1 VTLASRNPRAKT
13 EPRWLVL
20 FHQIPPRP
28 DYLRVRAGRQ
38 LRALGAVAIKNS
50 VYVVPREP
58 RLHEALARVGREIR
72 SRGGEVVVCEARF
85 VEGLDDQA
93 VEARFRDARDRDYAA
108 LAAAAR
114 ELIAAIPRRGA
125 GGEPK
130 RRELSRKLERLQRRL
145 HVIGTLDPFGAT
157 GREAVVGLLSLAEDR
172 LHGIEETA
180 GETAHEPRPRPGTTW
195 VTRRGVMV
203 DRIASAWLIRRF
215 IDRAARFKFVG
226 GRGYRP
232 ARGEV
237 RFDMAGAEHTHE
249 GERCTF
255 EVLLERFELLS
266 TALRAIGEI
275 VHDLD
280 LEDERFGRPE
290 ASGVRRLIAGLA
302 LASAEDGERLE
313 RGAVVFDGL
322 YASFQQPRKARED
335 TR

>member
-1 VTLASRNPRAKT
+1 MTLASRNIPTAA

-38 LRALGAVAIKNS
+38 LRALGAVPIKNS
-50 VYVVPREP
+50 VYVLPREV

-72 SRGGEVVVCEARF
+72 SRGGEVVVCEAHF
-85 VEGLDDQA
+85 VEGLTDRA
-93 VEARFRDARDRDYAA
+93 VEARFREARDRDYAA
-108 LAAAAR
+108 LAVAAR
-114 ELIAAIPRRGA
+114 ELIGAIPRRG
-125 GGEPK
+125 GEPR

-145 HVIGTLDPFGAT
+145 HATSALDTFGAG
-157 GREAVVGLLSLAEDR
+157 GRETVVGLLSLAEDR
-172 LHGIEETA
+172 LHGIEETSA
-180 GETAHEPRPRPGTTW
+180 PHGREERPRPGSTW

-215 IDRAARFKFVG
+215 VDRTARFKFVG

-237 RFDMAGAEHTHE
+237 RFDMAGAEYTHE

-255 EVLLERFELLS
+255 EVLLERFELRS
-266 TALRAIGEI
+266 AALRAIGEI

-280 LEDERFGRPE
+280 LEDERHGRPE
-290 ASGVRRLIAGLA
+290 ASGVRRMIAGLA
-302 LASAEDGERLE
+302 LGSTDDGERLQ
-313 RGAVVFDGL
+313 RGTVIFDGL
-322 YASFQQPRKARED
+322 HASFEQPRARRED
-335 TR
+335 GR

>member
-1 VTLASRNPRAKT
+1 VTQASRNTRAKA

-93 VEARFRDARDRDYAA
+93 VEARFRAARDRDYAA

-114 ELIAAIPRRGA
+114 ELIAAIPRRA
-125 GGEPK
+125 GLEPK
-130 RRELSRKLERLQRRL
+130 RRELARKLERLQRRL
-145 HVIGTLDPFGAT
+145 HVIGALDPFGAT
-157 GREAVVGLLSLAEDR
+157 GRDAVVGLLSLAEDR
-172 LHGIEETA
+172 LHGIEEATGRA
-180 GETAHEPRPRPGTTW
+180 AHEPRPRPGTTW

-255 EVLLERFELLS
+255 EVLLERFELRS
-266 TALRAIGEI
+266 TALRAIGDI

-280 LEDERFGRPE
+280 LEDERFKRPE

-313 RGAVVFDGL
+313 RGTVVFDGL
-322 YASFQQPRKARED
+322 YASFQQPRKGRED